1 MSVINTNVSAMYS
14 QNAMKTNARVQ
25 STAMEQLSTG
35 VRVNSAKDDAAG
47 LAIGQ
52 NMTSQI
58 RGLNQAVRN
67 LNDGINMV
75 QTAEGAMVEQ
85 SNMLQR
91 MRELAVQAMN
101 GTYSD
106 TQRSYLDKEFQA
118 LTQQINRISNDTMW
132 NDQKLLAGGGYL
144 KTKNAAPVLTPDAAS
159 QTTNNTAG
167 IVQDYAGRNVAPG
180 MPYFATAAATTLA
193 TGTVVQFSED
203 EVPPGMSG
211 FATNPN
217 PLSAANKATLKAAS
231 DAISDAQ
238 LAAAKAT
245 MDASLAVTSNAKVT
259 MDGDNAANTAK
270 TTMTTSLGATATA
283 KGTMDGDTAANTAKT
298 TMTTSLGATAAAFTA
313 KSNAVGAVAI
323 AATTLAYN
331 AAKATSDADVLIYNA
346 VPSVAAYNIAKT
358 ASDAD
363 VLAYNAVPSV
373 AAYNSAKTVSDP
385 LVLAYETKK
394 ATRDAYLDA
403 TKVWIPADKLHA
415 QFTVQAGKDQDQ
427 TITVD
432 VVPMNAAGLGISGLA
447 IDTFDHATQTL
458 DQISTALETINNQ
471 RAGLGAAINQMAY
484 AADNLTNV
492 SSNAT
497 QSRSTIMDTDYAL
510 ATTQLAKTQIIQQAA
525 TAMLAQANQQPQ
537 SVMALLKG

>member
-144 KTKNAAPVLTPDAAS
+144 VAS
-159 QTTNNTAG
+159 GATNSSQIMVG
-167 IVQDYAGRNVAPG
+167 QV
-180 MPYFATAAATTLA
+180 ATA
-193 TGTVVQFSED
+193 
-203 EVPPGMSG
+203 P
-211 FATNPN
+211 
-217 PLSAANKATLKAAS
+217 
-231 DAISDAQ
+231 
-238 LAAAKAT
+238 
-245 MDASLAVTSNAKVT
+245 SNAIVT
-259 MDGDNAANTAK
+259 DFEGNTVLSGHTYFSGVGHTLSANTAVFFPL
-270 TTMTTSLGATATA
+270 SGLPVASYAQTAYVVYSGGSPTGYYVPLE
-283 KGTMDGDTAANTAKT
+283 K
-298 TMTTSLGATAAAFTA
+298 
-313 KSNAVGAVAI
+313 
-323 AATTLAYN
+323 
-331 AAKATSDADVLIYNA
+331 IY
-346 VPSVAAYNIAKT
+346 SK
-358 ASDAD
+358 
-363 VLAYNAVPSV
+363 
-373 AAYNSAKTVSDP
+373 
-385 LVLAYETKK
+385 
-394 ATRDAYLDA
+394 
-403 TKVWIPADKLHA
+403 
-415 QFTVQAGKDQDQ
+415 FTVQAGKDQDQ

-432 VVPMNAAGLGISGLA
+432 VVPMNAGGLGISGLA
-447 IDTFDHATQTL
+447 ISSFDSATQTL

>member
-25 STAMEQLSTG
+25 ATAMEQLSTG

-67 LNDGINMV
+67 LNDGINMM

-91 MRELAVQAMN
+91 MRELAVQSMN

-118 LTQQINRISNDTMW
+118 LTDQIDRISKDTMW

-144 KTKNAAPVLTPDAAS
+144 ATPKNAA
-159 QTTNNTAG
+159 
-167 IVQDYAGRNVAPG
+167 IVAVSAPG
-180 MPYFATAAATTLA
+180 NTVIANTAAATDYLGVA
-193 TGTVVQFSED
+193 VASGASYIQKLNAPADSLVIFSALQAL
-203 EVPPGMSG
+203 PPY
-211 FATNPN
+211 
-217 PLSAANKATLKAAS
+217 LSAAS
-231 DAISDAQ
+231 DAVFS
-238 LAAAKAT
+238 
-245 MDASLAVTSNAKVT
+245 
-259 MDGDNAANTAK
+259 G
-270 TTMTTSLGATATA
+270 
-283 KGTMDGDTAANTAKT
+283 
-298 TMTTSLGATAAAFTA
+298 
-313 KSNAVGAVAI
+313 
-323 AATTLAYN
+323 
-331 AAKATSDADVLIYNA
+331 
-346 VPSVAAYNIAKT
+346 PSGSRY
-358 ASDAD
+358 
-363 VLAYNAVPSV
+363 VLAS
-373 AAYNSAKTVSDP
+373 
-385 LVLAYETKK
+385 
-394 ATRDAYLDA
+394 
-403 TKVWIPADKLHA
+403 KLHST
-415 QFTVQAGKDQDQ
+415 FTVQAGKDEDQ

-432 VVPMNAAGLGISGLA
+432 IAPMNAEGYGIVGLGIA
-447 IDTFDHATQTL
+447 TFDTATSTL
-458 DQISTALETINNQ
+458 DKISTALEQINNQ
-471 RAGLGAAINQMAY
+471 RAGIGAAINQMAY
-484 AADNLTNV
+484 GADNLTNV

-525 TAMLAQANQQPQ
+525 TAMLAQANQMPQ